1 MEELKSSKSFDI
13 LKSLITLGM
22 ATKKIE
28 IDGFLFE
35 VGTLTE
41 KDSSELLS
49 SLIALDERD
58 RIISS
63 KSHSVA
69 ISLKKINDIDFN
81 LIIENTKEIPQ
92 EIISMSAKKI
102 FFVKAL
108 QTNIVNKLFEE
119 YTSLNQDLIDDESK
133 KK

>member
-1 MEELKSSKSFDI
+1 MEEIKSSKSFDI
-13 LKSLITLGM
+13 LKSLMTLGL

-35 VGTLTE
+35 IGTLTE
-41 KDSSELLS
+41 KESSELLS

-69 ISLKKINDIDFN
+69 ISLKKINDIYFN
-81 LIIENTKEIPQ
+81 VIVENTEEIPD
-92 EIISMSAKKI
+92 EIVSMSAKKI

-119 YTSLNQDLIDDESK
+119 YTNLNQDLEEDDSK